1 MIEGDLFMKKII
13 LASNSPRR
21 KELMEM
27 LGYDFE
33 VVVSHVEEVI
43 DDKLSFCDMVK
54 SLALQKGQAVY
65 ETHPNCLVIGA
76 DTVVVVDDKI
86 LGKPHNQK
94 QAQQM
99 IEMLSNRS
107 HIVMTAVAFIS
118 KEEQYVIC
126 DTSRVKFNEIP
137 ADKIEQYVLSDE
149 PYDKAGGYA
158 IQGWAG
164 KYIREI
170 EGNFYTIIGL
180 PIDIVEDYLQ
190 SYLKKY

>member
-1 MIEGDLFMKKII
+1 
-13 LASNSPRR
+13 
-21 KELMEM
+21 
-27 LGYDFE
+27 
-33 VVVSHVEEVI
+33 
-43 DDKLSFCDMVK
+43 
-54 SLALQKGQAVY
+54 
-65 ETHPNCLVIGA
+65 
-76 DTVVVVDDKI
+76 
-86 LGKPHNQK
+86 
-94 QAQQM
+94 M

-137 ADKIEQYVLSDE
+137 ADKIKQYVLSDE

-190 SYLKKY
+190 SYLNKY

>member
-1 MIEGDLFMKKII
+1 MKKII

-43 DDKLSFCDMVK
+43 DDKLSFNDMVK
-54 SLALQKGQAVY
+54 SLALQKGRAVY

-76 DTVVVVDDKI
+76 DTVVVVDDII

>member
-1 MIEGDLFMKKII
+1 MKKII

-54 SLALQKGQAVY
+54 SLALQKGRTVY